1 MSNILSGIAMVFIL
15 IIAVPLFI
23 VFTPFMIVGH
33 LVYTYFE
40 KRRYATSG
48 CSAPYEPYITKSPL
62 FRVFEHLKARGLSHE
77 IWNDDDFEYIYCPE
91 KAICF
96 LIVDCEGIYEEDGKF
111 AIAYPPGEATDHDLV
126 SDIHDLEH
134 ILTDIEAEKDCI
146 GYIVLD
152 AKRCETVDVSE
163 ETLSRRFIE
172 IHDTEKLDN
181 VLR

>member
-1 MSNILSGIAMVFIL
+1 MSNILSGIGMTLVL
-15 IIAVPLFI
+15 IIVIPLFI

-33 LVYTYFE
+33 LIYTYFE

-48 CSAPYEPYITKSPL
+48 CSAPYTPYITKSTL
-62 FRVFEHLKARGLSHE
+62 FRVFEQLKARGLSHE
-77 IWNDDDFEYIYCPE
+77 IWDDDDFEYIYCPE

-96 LIVDCEGIYEEDGKF
+96 LIVDCEAIYEEDGKIL
-111 AIAYPPGEATDHDLV
+111 IANPPEEATDNDPV

-152 AKRCETVDVSE
+152 AKLCETIDVSK

-172 IHDTEKLDN
+172 IHDAGKLDN